1 VLNVAMN
8 ISCKFERGWIILKD
22 TLHIKIFP
30 VKWKIQLVDHFRH
43 A

>member
-8 ISCKFERGWIILKD
+8 ISCKFEGGWIILKD
-22 TLHIKIFP
+22 TLHINIFS
-30 VKWKIQLVDHFRH
+30 VKWKIQIIDHFRH